1 MYETS
6 NAGKYQ
12 PVVIGIDHGFC
23 LVKSYHH
30 IMSNGVARTSG
41 KPPVLENS
49 LYYYGNYYAI
59 NGSRMTVNEDKT
71 ENDNY
76 FILTLAAIAKELK
89 TREIEKFAKVV
100 LGVGVPF
107 KRFGGGAGKSG

>member
-6 NAGKYQ
+6 NVGKYQ
-12 PVVIGIDHGFC
+12 PVVIGIDHGFS
-23 LVKSYHH
+23 LIKSYHN
-30 IMSNGVARTSG
+30 IMNNGVARISG
-41 KPPVLENS
+41 KPPVIENS
-49 LYYYGNYYAI
+49 LYYDSNYYVI
-59 NGSRMTVNEDKT
+59 GGNRMTVNEDKT
-71 ENDNY
+71 EIDNY

-107 KRFGGGAGKSG
+107 KRFA